1 MNPRQN
7 PEEELSAHGRETI
20 TIEQGGVDE
29 VGVIPWTLMVPRR
42 LARRVGLTRKWAT
55 LIVVLAGLFTTSST
69 ITVLVVS
76 LETIATDLNSTVSI
90 LNWSITGPM
99 LAFGVVGPAYG
110 KIGAL

>member
-1 MNPRQN
+1 MNPRKN
-7 PEEELSAHGRETI
+7 DEELVEHGRNTI
-20 TIEQGGVDE
+20 AIEQGGVDE
-29 VGVIPWTLMVPRR
+29 VSVIPWSLMIPRR
-42 LARRVGLTRKWAT
+42 IARKVGLTRKWAT

-76 LETIATDLNSTVSI
+76 LETISRDLNSSVSV

-110 KIGAL
+110 KIGDLD